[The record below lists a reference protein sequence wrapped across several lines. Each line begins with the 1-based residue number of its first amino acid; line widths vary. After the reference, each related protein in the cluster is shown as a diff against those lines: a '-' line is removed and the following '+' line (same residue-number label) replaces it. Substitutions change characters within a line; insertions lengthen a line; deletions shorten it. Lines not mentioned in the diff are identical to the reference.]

1 MYRLLYVFLVLV
13 VLGCGDKQPKQEQDI
28 SLKETQKDSTLLEP
42 KDLKNLSF
50 TDYVLDRKVKNKLSG
65 WTKYNEVNDIANE
78 VKKADLNYFKSDK
91 KIVETT
97 IKELMETVPEAVD
110 TDAVKARI
118 LAVQNMYLRL
128 NNVVNLNTSSKAE
141 IKKAI
146 TDFLEAFSNLNFQIN
161 KKFERD
167 AQNIIKP

>member
-50 TDYVLDRKVKNKLSG
+50 TDYVLDRKIKNKLSG

-78 VKKADLNYFKSDK
+78 VKKADLSYFKSDK

-97 IKELMETVPEAVD
+97 IKELMETIPENID
-110 TDAVKARI
+110 TESVKARI

-146 TDFLEAFSNLNFQIN
+146 TNFLEAFSNLNFQIN